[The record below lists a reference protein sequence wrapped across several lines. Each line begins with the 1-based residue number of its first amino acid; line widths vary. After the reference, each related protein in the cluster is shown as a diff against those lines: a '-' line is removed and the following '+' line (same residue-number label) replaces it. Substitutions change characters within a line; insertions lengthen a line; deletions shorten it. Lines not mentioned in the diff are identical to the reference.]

1 MKFDI
6 YCDESCLEALT
17 KKESHPFVGIGGLWL
32 PTEKR
37 EETKTSLKEICRRHN
52 INKEFKWNKLSPYY
66 LDFYKEIVDYF
77 FNKEHLRFR
86 AIIIESNKVDNMTF
100 HDSDNE
106 LSFYKFYYQ
115 LIHHW
120 ILDFNH
126 YYIFLDYK
134 LNRNKGRLN
143 ELRKVLQ
150 YSNLTSTI
158 GLVQGIPSEQ
168 SLGIQLADV
177 LLGAVTAKFN
187 NKIKSKAKTGLIEYI
202 EKEYLGKEISPTSK
216 TEEKF
221 NVFRIN
227 LLGGW

>member
-37 EETKTSLKEICRRHN
+37 EETKTSLKDICRRHN

-66 LDFYKEIVDYF
+66 LDFYKEIIDYF
-77 FNKEHLRFR
+77 
-86 AIIIESNKVDNMTF
+86 
-100 HDSDNE
+100 
-106 LSFYKFYYQ
+106 
-115 LIHHW
+115 
-120 ILDFNH
+120 

-158 GLVQGIPSEQ
+158 GLV
-168 SLGIQLADV
+168 
-177 LLGAVTAKFN
+177 
-187 NKIKSKAKTGLIEYI
+187 
-202 EKEYLGKEISPTSK
+202 
-216 TEEKF
+216 
-221 NVFRIN
+221 
-227 LLGGW
+227 